1 MKYVIALIISLAGI
15 GSSYHFL
22 KPNYELPTNNEKK
35 EAVAQIEYTG
45 DSGVQKMQAGQAFWV
60 DVPNGSQLY
69 EGDSVR
75 TNDETSAK
83 IAFLGSETILNIQPE
98 TRFVVEKKDDKFVVG
113 DIEGNLFVENTKAMS
128 DVQIKAGD
136 KTIDVSE
143 GKAQI
148 NVSGGEVDLA
158 LQGGKVK
165 TSING
170 EEKILSGKQSGK
182 LTDSG
187 FKEKK
192 VNFQNVTPNFDQ
204 TLYLKRENKLVK
216 FEWDK
221 IKGQYDFS
229 VLIGKNRK
237 KLFPV
242 EKKNIIEQRNS
253 FLKANLKRGTYFWK
267 IVGKD
272 KNNPKNVVHSEVFK
286 FTSKTLFQPM
296 LISPSIKEVVKF
308 KKDQAKKM
316 VKFTWKSASPIE
328 NSFIEI
334 SGDKDFKQ
342 VLFSD
347 ETDKK
352 FFKVDMAEGKYYWRV
367 TTNYKGSKKYIKT
380 IIGDFNVKYF
390 NNTFPPKLIL
400 PTNNKS
406 VVLAEKQKKSD
417 ISLNWERVDIANKY
431 RIFVSTKTGKKPI
444 RIDKDVTEPSFF
456 LRNLDPGTYEWKVA
470 SIGKDGQASKYS
482 KPRLFSVR
490 KPEQI
495 EWLMKNDLYEYVKSP
510 EVKIGW
516 SKTTGVKKWKIEYA
530 PNQTFKNA
538 ISEKV
543 MGNAVKLPIR
553 LDGVYYL
560 KVYALNEDD
569 KVIAKSP
576 IKAIQVREKPLP
588 TAPKFRKDAPKR
600 MMASTSGKLKIA
612 FTPLR
617 NQTDRIILKVV
628 DQNGEVIRLHRMR
641 AIQEVIQGLMPG
653 KYFISAQ
660 TEDKFERRSLPSDSK
675 ELEVPQLSYV
685 KAPEVDNIVI
695 K

>member
-35 EAVAQIEYTG
+35 IAVAQIEYTG

-113 DIEGNLFVENTKAMS
+113 DIEGNLFVENAKAMS

-148 NVSGGEVDLA
+148 NVSAGEVDLA

-170 EEKILSGKQSGK
+170 QEKILSGKQSGK

-192 VNFQNVTPNFDQ
+192 VKFLNVTPIFDQ
-204 TLYLKRENKLVK
+204 TLYLKREDKLVK

-221 IKGQYDFS
+221 IKGDFEFS
-229 VLIGKNRK
+229 VLVGKNRK

-242 EKKNIIEQRNS
+242 DKKRILEQKES
-253 FLKANLKRGTYFWK
+253 SLKANLQRGTYFWK
-267 IVGKD
+267 IIGKD
-272 KNNPKNVVHSEVFK
+272 KKNPKNIVHSEVFK
-286 FTSKTLFQPM
+286 FTTKTLFNP
-296 LISPSIKEVVKF
+296 LLVSPSIKETVKF
-308 KKDQAKKM
+308 KKDQPKKM
-316 VKFTWKSASPIE
+316 VKFAWKSASPIE

-334 SGDKDFKQ
+334 SSDKDFKQ

-347 ETDKK
+347 ETNKQ
-352 FFKVDMAEGKYYWRV
+352 FFKVDMAEGQYYWRV
-367 TTNYKGSKKYIKT
+367 TTNYKGSKQYIKT
-380 IIGDFNVKYF
+380 MTGDFKVKYF
-390 NNTFPPKLIL
+390 NSTFPPKLVL
-400 PTNNKS
+400 PMDKKS

-417 ISLNWERVDIANKY
+417 INLNWERVDIAHKY
-431 RIFVSTKTGKKPI
+431 RILITTKKGKKPI
-444 RIDKDVTEPSFF
+444 RIDKDITEPSYF
-456 LRNLDPGTYEWKVA
+456 LQNLDPGTYQWKVA
-470 SIGKDGQASKYS
+470 SLDKEGQASKFS
-482 KPRLFSVR
+482 KARVFSIR
-490 KPEQI
+490 KAEQI
-495 EWLMKNDLYEYVKSP
+495 EWLMKSDLYEYVKSP

-530 PNQTFKNA
+530 PNQNFQNA
-538 ISEKV
+538 ISEEV
-543 MGNAVKLPIR
+543 LGSAVKLPIR

-569 KVIAKSP
+569 KIIAKSP

-588 TAPKFRKDAPKR
+588 GAPKFRKDAPKR
-600 MMASTSGKLKIA
+600 MIASTSGKLKIA

-617 NQTDRIILKVV
+617 NKTDRIILKVV

-660 TEDKFERRSLPSDSK
+660 TEDKYERRSLPSDSK
-675 ELEVPQLSYV
+675 ELEVPELSYV
-685 KAPEVDNIVI
+685 QAPEIDNIII

>member
-35 EAVAQIEYTG
+35 EAVAQIEYVG

-60 DVPNGSQLY
+60 DAANGSQLY

-83 IAFLGSETILNIQPE
+83 IAFIGSETILNIQPE
-98 TRFVVEKKDDKFVVG
+98 TRFVVEKIDDKFVVG
-113 DIEGNLFVENTKAMS
+113 DIEGNLFVENAKALS

-158 LQGGKVK
+158 LKGGKVK

-170 EEKILSGKQSGK
+170 QENILSGKQSGK
-182 LTDSG
+182 LTDNG

-192 VNFQNVTPNFDQ
+192 VNFSNVTPLFDE
-204 TLYLKRENKLVK
+204 TLYLNRENKVVS
-216 FEWDK
+216 FQWDK
-221 IKGQYDFS
+221 IKGNYNFS
-229 VLIGKNRK
+229 IKIGKNRK

-242 EKKNIIEQRNS
+242 EKKNIIEKKPSS
-253 FLKANLKRGTYFWK
+253 FKANLKRGTYFWK
-267 IVGKD
+267 IVGVD
-272 KNNPKNVVHSEVFK
+272 KNNPKNIVHSEVFK
-286 FTSKTLFQPM
+286 FSSKTLFKP
-296 LISPSIKEVVKF
+296 LLVSPNIKETVKF
-308 KKDQAKKM
+308 KKDQIKKM
-316 VKFTWKSASPIE
+316 VKFSWKSASPIE

-334 SGDKDFKQ
+334 SSDKEFKQ

-347 ETDKK
+347 ETSKK
-352 FFKVDMAEGKYYWRV
+352 FFKVDMAEGDYFWRV
-367 TTNYKGSKKYIKT
+367 TTNYKGSKQYIKT
-380 IIGDFNVKYF
+380 ITGDFKVKYY
-390 NNTFPPKLIL
+390 NNAFPPKLIY
-400 PTNNKS
+400 PIHQKNI
-406 VVLAEKQKKSD
+406 VLAEKQKKSD
-417 ISLNWERVDIANKY
+417 MSLNWERVDIANKY
-431 RIFVSTKTGKKPI
+431 RILVTTKSGTKPI
-444 RIDKDVTEPSFF
+444 RIDKDVNEPSYF
-456 LRNLDPGTYEWKVA
+456 LKNLNPGKYEWKVA

-495 EWLMKNDLYEYVKSP
+495 EWLMKKDLFEYVKSP

-516 SKTTGVKKWKIEYA
+516 SRTTGVKKWKIEYA

-543 MGNAVKLPIR
+543 LGNAVKLPIR
-553 LDGVYYL
+553 LDGVYYI
-560 KVYALNEDD
+560 KVYALNEDN
-569 KVIAKSP
+569 KIIAKSP

-588 TAPKFRKDAPKR
+588 TAPKFRKDVPKR
-600 MMASTSGKLKIA
+600 MIASTSGKLKLA
-612 FTPLR
+612 FAPLR
-617 NQTDRIILKVV
+617 SQTDRIILKVV

-660 TEDKFERRSLPSDSK
+660 TEDKYERRSLPSDSK
-675 ELEVPQLSYV
+675 ELEVPELSYV
-685 KAPEVDNIVI
+685 KAPTIDNIII

>member
-1 MKYVIALIISLAGI
+1 
-15 GSSYHFL
+15 
-22 KPNYELPTNNEKK
+22 
-35 EAVAQIEYTG
+35 
-45 DSGVQKMQAGQAFWV
+45 
-60 DVPNGSQLY
+60 
-69 EGDSVR
+69 
-75 TNDETSAK
+75 
-83 IAFLGSETILNIQPE
+83 
-98 TRFVVEKKDDKFVVG
+98 
-113 DIEGNLFVENTKAMS
+113 
-128 DVQIKAGD
+128 
-136 KTIDVSE
+136 
-143 GKAQI
+143 
-148 NVSGGEVDLA
+148 
-158 LQGGKVK
+158 
-165 TSING
+165 
-170 EEKILSGKQSGK
+170 
-182 LTDSG
+182 
-187 FKEKK
+187 
-192 VNFQNVTPNFDQ
+192 
-204 TLYLKRENKLVK
+204 
-216 FEWDK
+216 
-221 IKGQYDFS
+221 
-229 VLIGKNRK
+229 
-237 KLFPV
+237 
-242 EKKNIIEQRNS
+242 
-253 FLKANLKRGTYFWK
+253 
-267 IVGKD
+267 
-272 KNNPKNVVHSEVFK
+272 KNVVHSEVFK

-588 TAPKFRKDAPKR
+588 TAP
-600 MMASTSGKLKIA
+600 
-612 FTPLR
+612 
-617 NQTDRIILKVV
+617 
-628 DQNGEVIRLHRMR
+628 
-641 AIQEVIQGLMPG
+641 
-653 KYFISAQ
+653 
-660 TEDKFERRSLPSDSK
+660 
-675 ELEVPQLSYV
+675 
-685 KAPEVDNIVI
+685 
-695 K
+695 